1 MVGSG
6 GSDTEGNGGNQKCM
20 IDVMMRNVG
29 DVGAFVGIVRGG
41 VGRVF
46 NRQVVVHFPV
56 V

>member
-6 GSDTEGNGGNQKCM
+6 DDDGVKCM

-29 DVGAFVGIVRGG
+29 DVGGFVGIVRGG
-41 VGRVF
+41 VGRVY

>member
-1 MVGSG
+1 MVG
-6 GSDTEGNGGNQKCM
+6 NGDDDGAKCM

-29 DVGAFVGIVRGG
+29 DVGAFVGIVRGS
-41 VGRVF
+41 VGRVY

>member
-6 GSDTEGNGGNQKCM
+6 DGDAKCM

-29 DVGAFVGIVRGG
+29 DVGGFVGIVRGG
-41 VGRVF
+41 VGRVY